1 MAHGKQIS
9 ADLRQA
15 IVTLLQFHKY
25 QDVAEMA
32 GVSLS
37 SVYRI
42 VSEMAKSRG
51 FPPQKWHPKGQFKAL
66 TEPTNLGKPSH
77 IFLAFC

>member
-1 MAHGKQIS
+1 MARGKRIS
-9 ADLRQA
+9 ADLCQA
-15 IVTLLQFHKY
+15 IVNLLQSHKY
-25 QDVAEMA
+25 HDVAELA

-42 VSEMAKSRG
+42 SSEMARSGG
-51 FPPQKWHPKGQFKAL
+51 FPPQKWHPKGQFRAL
-66 TEPTNLGKPSH
+66 TEPQIQVSHYH